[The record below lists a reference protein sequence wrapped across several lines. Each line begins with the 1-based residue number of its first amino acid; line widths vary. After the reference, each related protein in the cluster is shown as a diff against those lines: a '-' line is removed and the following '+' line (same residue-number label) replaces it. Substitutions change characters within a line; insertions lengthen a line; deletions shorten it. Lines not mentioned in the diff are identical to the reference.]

1 MVVYTFIKNNSIP
14 VVSIQM
20 NASGGGA
27 GVTTKDTGQV
37 TSSAT
42 RKINTHRSLNT
53 DQINSNHSGED
64 GWILDR

>member
-20 NASGGGA
+20 NASGGS

-42 RKINTHRSLNT
+42 GKINTHRSLNT

-64 GWILDR
+64 GWMDTR